1 MKMIEIQNDWWVPV
15 EDDDGWIQQQV
26 FDHECE
32 FYELREWWCRP
43 KQMTR
48 QLGLPLDEPVQP
60 QSLDPF

>member
-1 MKMIEIQNDWWVPV
+1 MTA
-15 EDDDGWIQQQV
+15 DDDGWIQQQV

>member
-1 MKMIEIQNDWWVPV
+1 MTA
-15 EDDDGWIQQQV
+15 DDDGWIQQQV

-32 FYELREWWCRP
+32 LYELREWWCRP

>member
-26 FDHECE
+26 FDYECE
-32 FYELREWWCRP
+32 LYELREWWCRP

>member
-15 EDDDGWIQQQV
+15 EDDDGWILQQV

-43 KQMTR
+43 KQLTR
-48 QLGLPLDEPVQP
+48 QLELPLGNPAQP